1 MNRALR
7 VAATAVVA
15 ILVLA
20 GGLLLAGIGDE
31 GDASYSPQVGD
42 YIEWNTEYNPNSTK
56 PPLFNQTERYTVL
69 EVTETN
75 IIVEES
81 VWYPE
86 RLTQEMI
93 DLNQR
98 PLPQVTNYSLPP
110 AGFSWLNVNFKNSTW
125 AGFDVH
131 RLGNQLVSTEYGQL
145 DCRYYRLTTEN
156 PSTPGQTIVVMEF
169 WTYHA
174 LLIKMASSYYTNN
187 FLLIDTNIGLI
198 AG

>member
-131 RLGNQLVSTEYGQL
+131 LLGNQLVSTEYGQL
-145 DCRYYRLTTEN
+145 DCRYCRLTTEN

-169 WTYHA
+169 WTHHA